1 MTPFM
6 VAVAETCRGAGE
18 VAPPRTV
25 RSRPRSVGAGTER
38 QVAARSLAEQL
49 VCEANAVL
57 SELPGPSGIRE
68 RIELRD
74 EPGEGALEFVLRVRG
89 REARVRTTY
98 ADGVTRGWL
107 RWITPDQNAP
117 GDTAP
122 HVPDTHADADA
133 ESSGEPAVE
142 LAEPEDVEALI
153 LRLLAGPVPAGR
165 IGATP

>member
-6 VAVAETCRGAGE
+6 VAVAETCQGAGE

-25 RSRPRSVGAGTER
+25 RSRPRSVGSGTER

-57 SELPGPSGIRE
+57 AELTGPFGPSGARE
-68 RIELRD
+68 LIELRD

-89 REARVRTTY
+89 REARVRTAY
-98 ADGVTRGWL
+98 ADGVTRGRLHWSM
-107 RWITPDQNAP
+107 PDPDSP
-117 GDTAP
+117 GTEP
-122 HVPDTHADADA
+122 SPESHA
-133 ESSGEPAVE
+133 EPAVE
-142 LAEPEDVEALI
+142 LAEPEDVEDLI
-153 LRLLAGPVPAGR
+153 LRLLAGPAPAGR